1 MAQTTIC
8 NFGVYLI
15 AVEVRILRRQNKVC
29 VSEEE
34 QGEEAIVKSKA
45 ETIYFSFQCT
55 GVEFSTS
62 IYLSKEEQDE
72 EAVTSKA
79 VDILSHDGMMERQTF
94 YSSKYQKAEFDRLLI
109 IFGIFANLY

>member
-15 AVEVRILRRQNKVC
+15 AVEVRILRRQNEVY

-45 ETIYFSFQCT
+45 EKNLLFMPLYWRTICNL
-55 GVEFSTS
+55 GV
-62 IYLSKEEQDE
+62 YLIAVEVRILRRQNDKEEQDE
-72 EAVTSKA
+72 AK
-79 VDILSHDGMMERQTF
+79 RP
-94 YSSKYQKAEFDRLLI
+94 
-109 IFGIFANLY
+109 

>member
-15 AVEVRILRRQNKVC
+15 AVEVRILRRQNEVY

-45 ETIYFSFQCT
+45 NTIYFSFQCT
-55 GVEFSTS
+55 GVQFAISV
-62 IYLSKEEQDE
+62 YLSQEEQE
-72 EAVTSKA
+72 EAE
-79 VDILSHDGMMERQTF
+79 DISFRCTV
-94 YSSKYQKAEFDRLLI
+94 A
-109 IFGIFANLY
+109 

>member
-15 AVEVRILRRQNKVC
+15 AVEVRILRRQNEVY

-45 ETIYFSFQCT
+45 ENIYFSFRCT
-55 GVEFSTS
+55 GVQFAISV
-62 IYLSKEEQDE
+62 YLGKEEQDE
-72 EAVTSKA
+72 SKFK
-79 VDILSHDGMMERQTF
+79 S
-94 YSSKYQKAEFDRLLI
+94 
-109 IFGIFANLY
+109 